1 MRDKIAKF
9 VTIAVLAGLCW
20 VAAGSF
26 CFIIYSA
33 L

>member
-20 VAAGSF
+20 VAVGPI
-26 CFIIYSA
+26 CPRKWRK
-33 L
+33 